1 MFIPPPL
8 PPDELPGDMRTPAMP
23 TLAGDKG
30 EPSDTRSGDKAV
42 VADNTTDGAM
52 LLLVLLVLLVKD
64 DDDVAP
70 APPVENNDVF
80 SDDPPGE
87 EPLPPAARK
96 ADSKL
101 PTPLIAKKD

>member
-42 VADNTTDGAM
+42 DTDNTDGAM
-52 LLLVLLVLLVKD
+52 LVLVVLLLVKD
-64 DDDVAP
+64 DDEVAP

-87 EPLPPAARK
+87 EPLPPTARK